1 MSRMPTAPRGTSE
14 GDLLMDLAQ
23 RRGFFVYPV
32 GDGIYQVEKGGERR
46 FKGSAAQVNRW
57 LRENPA

>member
-1 MSRMPTAPRGTSE
+1 MSRMPTAPRGT
-14 GDLLMDLAQ
+14 LMDLAQ
-23 RRGFFVYPV
+23 RRGFFVYALA
-32 GDGIYQVEKGGERR
+32 DGTYQLEKGGVRR

>member
-1 MSRMPTAPRGTSE
+1 
-14 GDLLMDLAQ
+14 LAH
-23 RRGFFVYPV
+23 RRGFVV
-32 GDGIYQVEKGGERR
+32 RALGDGTYQVEKGGERR